1 MSAERMPQ
9 GEQSPLARPL
19 EWITGLVVRF
29 PVATLILALA
39 ATVVS
44 IFLAA
49 TRLGFHTSRA
59 DLLNPHSDYNH
70 RWLEYTKEFSDQED
84 VVVVVEGDSQDRVVP
99 VLDEVAASV
108 AEEDKLF
115 HAILNKIDF
124 AKVRSKGLYYLEPK
138 DLAAI
143 GSLVEQ
149 AEPVL
154 HGDWSQLDLGHE
166 LAAMGSAMGRAG
178 QPPDPRA
185 AEAGQAQLN
194 RLVQGLD
201 AALSPAGAYVSPFPQ
216 IAAGAQATG
225 ELKTRHNLSSDGRTG
240 FVLFR
245 FSKEDKE
252 SFAQNS
258 NEVDTLRR
266 LIDDVRRRHPETRIG
281 LTGLPVIENDEM
293 RSSNASMTAATVLSF
308 VGVFLVLVIAFGRF
322 RHSAMTMI
330 ALVLGM
336 VWSCGLVTLTIGHMN
351 ILSIAFGSILLGLG
365 IDYGIYYVAG
375 YLQMRRSAA
384 SSAEALRQTAVNF
397 APSITTGAMTS
408 AISFFMVGFT
418 EFTGVAEL
426 GIIAGS
432 GILLCWLAQMT
443 VLPAMIQI
451 SDARR
456 PRENLPSPLNFN
468 LPLSPLF
475 AKPRLV
481 LALTL
486 AGTVVLATGMRYL
499 WYDYNL
505 LNLQPVGLE
514 SVELERR
521 MLSQTNLSALVRPVD
536 RQFGRGAPGP
546 QEATPGPADGRPRGG
561 DCQPDST
568 PGGPEAADRRGH
580 PPTADLSAADAAPVA
595 AASRPAARTARSG
608 AGRGAAVPAGGGW
621 AGGGHRADRTRPPT
635 VAAALR
641 GRLLPPRLGLP
652 AGDGRRLVPAAGDAP
667 GRLQSA
673 AAAAQRSARGA
684 GDALHRQ
691 ARPLLAEGLQQGRRL
706 GHGRHGRVRPQRP
719 RGGPRGD
726 GQPAANLR
734 GLAAHEEEL
743 RARRLVY
750 AVGDRAGGV
759 VRLPPALLRLLCGA
773 AHGAGI
779 LQMFGLMGFLDI
791 RLNPANMITL
801 PFILGIGLENG
812 VNIVHDFRRQGP
824 RYRRMSSATSVAV
837 MINSLTT
844 MVGFGAL
851 MIAQHQ
857 GLQSLGRVLT
867 IGMACC
873 LFSSL
878 VLPNLFC
885 VLRRGRLAAGAD
897 QTATAGDPLPADC
910 LEPLSPAGEQPLEP
924 PIRPRI
930 YDAA

>member
-1 MSAERMPQ
+1 M
-9 GEQSPLARPL
+9 
-19 EWITGLVVRF
+19 
-29 PVATLILALA
+29 
-39 ATVVS
+39 
-44 IFLAA
+44 
-49 TRLGFHTSRA
+49 
-59 DLLNPHSDYNH
+59 
-70 RWLEYTKEFSDQED
+70 
-84 VVVVVEGDSQDRVVP
+84 
-99 VLDEVAASV
+99 
-108 AEEDKLF
+108 
-115 HAILNKIDF
+115 
-124 AKVRSKGLYYLEPK
+124 
-138 DLAAI
+138 
-143 GSLVEQ
+143 VEQ

-166 LAAMGSAMGRAG
+166 LAAMGPALGSAG
-178 QPPDPRA
+178 QPADPRA
-185 AEAGQAQLN
+185 AEASQAQLD
-194 RLVQGLD
+194 RWTQGLD
-201 AALSPAGAYVSPFPQ
+201 AALSTPGGYVSPFPE
-216 IAAGAQATG
+216 IAAGGQAMG
-225 ELKTRHNLSSDGRTG
+225 ELRTRHNLSSDGRIG
-240 FVLFR
+240 FVVFR
-245 FSKEDKE
+245 FCKEDTE

-266 LIDDVRRRHPETRIG
+266 LIDDVRLRHPETRIG

-293 RSSNASMTAATVLSF
+293 RSSNTSITAATVLSF

-336 VWSCGLVTLTIGHMN
+336 VWSCGVVTLTIGHMN

-375 YLQMRRSAA
+375 YLQMRRTAA

-468 LPLSPLF
+468 LPLGPLF

-481 LALTL
+481 LVLTL
-486 AGTVVLATGMRYL
+486 AGTLILATGMRYL

-505 LNLQPVGLE
+505 LNLQPAGLE

-521 MLSQTNLSALVRPVD
+521 MLSQSNLSASFALLIANSVEEI
-536 RQFGRGAPGP
+536 Q
-546 QEATPGPADGRPRGG
+546 
-561 DCQPDST
+561 
-568 PGGPEAADRRGH
+568 
-580 PPTADLSAADAAPVA
+580 
-595 AASRPAARTARSG
+595 ARKKQ
-608 AGRGAAVPAGGGW
+608 
-621 AGGGHRADRTRPPT
+621 
-635 VAAALR
+635 L
-641 GRLLPPRLGLP
+641 
-652 AGDGRRLVPAAGDAP
+652 
-667 GRLQSA
+667 
-673 AAAAQRSARGA
+673 
-684 GDALHRQ
+684 Q
-691 ARPLLAEGLQQGRRL
+691 ARPTVDRVEEIASLFPPQVDQKRPIVEAIHRRL
-706 GHGRHGRVRPQRP
+706 A
-719 RGGPRGD
+719 D
-726 GQPAANLR
+726 
-734 GLAAHEEEL
+734 
-743 RARRLVY
+743 
-750 AVGDRAGGV
+750 
-759 VRLPPALLRLLCGA
+759 LPPALSQLPQLPVLPPAQLDAALAGIERFLLAAGGPAQTVQRIGHVRQLLAQLPEGDYYRRLTAYQQAMAGDLYQRLAMLQAVSNPQPPQQGDLPEGLVTRFIGKHGRFLLKVYSKVDVWDMEGMAEFVRDVREVDPEATGNPLQIYEASRHMKKSFEHA
-773 AHGAGI
+773 AWYTLLGIVPVVLFDFRRLSYVFYAALPMGAG
-779 LQMFGLMGFLDI
+779 LVQMFGLMGFLDI
-791 RLNPANMITL
+791 RLNPANFITL

-857 GLQSLGRVLT
+857 GLQSLGRALT

-885 VLRRGRLAAGAD
+885 VLRRSRLAGAAGQA
-897 QTATAGDPLPADC
+897 AIAAEPLPADG
-910 LEPLSPAGEQPLEP
+910 LDPLSPAAEQPFEP

>member
-19 EWITGLVVRF
+19 LWITGLVVRF
-29 PVATLILALA
+29 PVATLLLALA

-44 IFLAA
+44 VFLAA

-84 VVVVVEGDSQDRVVP
+84 VVVVVEGDSPERVVP
-99 VLDEVAASV
+99 VLDEVAEAI

-124 AKVRSKGLYYLEPK
+124 SKIRGKGLYYLEPK

-143 GSLVEQ
+143 GSLVDQ

-166 LAAMGSAMGRAG
+166 LAAMGPAMGGAG

-185 AEAGQAQLN
+185 AQAIQAQLN
-194 RLVQGLD
+194 RLTQGLD
-201 AALSPAGAYVSPFPQ
+201 AALSAAGAYVSPFPE
-216 IAAGAQATG
+216 IATSHQPLG

-245 FSKEDKE
+245 FCKEDKE

-266 LIDDVRRRHPETRIG
+266 LIDDIRRRHPEVRLG

-293 RSSNASMTAATVLSF
+293 RSSNTSMTAATVLSF

-322 RHSAMTMI
+322 RHSAMTML

-336 VWSCGLVTLTIGHMN
+336 VWSCGLVTVTIGHMN

-375 YLQMRRSAA
+375 YLQMRRTAD

-397 APSITTGAMTS
+397 APSITTGATTS

-426 GIIAGS
+426 GMIAGS
-432 GILLCWLAQMT
+432 GILLCWLAQIT

-451 SDARR
+451 SDAHR
-456 PRENLPSPLNFN
+456 PRETLPSPLNFN
-468 LPLSPLF
+468 LPLSLLF
-475 AKPRLV
+475 NHPRLV
-481 LALTL
+481 LVATL
-486 AGTVVLATGMRYL
+486 AGTLLLATGMRYL

-505 LNLQPVGLE
+505 LNLEPPGLE

-521 MLSQTNLSALVRPVD
+521 LASQTNLSASFALLTVNSVEELQARKKQLQTKPTVDHVEEIASLFPPQVDEKRPMV
-536 RQFGRGAPGP
+536 
-546 QEATPGPADGRPRGG
+546 EAIHQRLAVL
-561 DCQPDST
+561 
-568 PGGPEAADRRGH
+568 
-580 PPTADLSAADAAPVA
+580 PPTLAQLPQLPV
-595 AASRPAARTARSG
+595 
-608 AGRGAAVPAGGGW
+608 
-621 AGGGHRADRTRPPT
+621 
-635 VAAALR
+635 
-641 GRLLPPRLGLP
+641 
-652 AGDGRRLVPAAGDAP
+652 
-667 GRLQSA
+667 
-673 AAAAQRSARGA
+673 
-684 GDALHRQ
+684 
-691 ARPLLAEGLQQGRRL
+691 
-706 GHGRHGRVRPQRP
+706 
-719 RGGPRGD
+719 
-726 GQPAANLR
+726 
-734 GLAAHEEEL
+734 
-743 RARRLVY
+743 
-750 AVGDRAGGV
+750 
-759 VRLPPALLRLLCGA
+759 LPPAQLEAALMGMQRFLLAAGGPAEGVARIDRVRQSLSQLSEQDYYRRVSAYQQAMAGDLYQRLATLQAVSNPQPPDAGDLPDGLATRFIGKHGKLLLKVYSKVDVWDMEGMSRFVRDVREVDPEATGNPLQIYEASRHMKMSFEHA
-773 AHGAGI
+773 AWYTLLGIVPVVLFDFRRLSYVFFAALPMLAG
-779 LQMFGLMGFLDI
+779 LVQMFGLMGFLDI
-791 RLNPANMITL
+791 RLNPANFITL
-801 PFILGIGLENG
+801 PFIIGIGLENG
-812 VNIVHDFRRQGP
+812 VNIVHDFRRQGSH
-824 RYRRMSSATSVAV
+824 YRRMSSATSVAV

-857 GLQSLGRVLT
+857 GLQSLGRALT

-885 VLRRGRLAAGAD
+885 LLRPSPQAAAD
-897 QTATAGDPLPADC
+897 DPAATTDASFPADGQPPF
-910 LEPLSPAGEQPLEP
+910 LTDEEPTDPGM
-924 PIRPRI
+924 RPRI

>member
-1 MSAERMPQ
+1 MPQ

-19 EWITGLVVRF
+19 EWITTLVVRF
-29 PVATLILALA
+29 PLATLILALA
-39 ATVVS
+39 ATVASV
-44 IFLAA
+44 FLAA

-84 VVVVVEGDSQDRVVP
+84 VVVVVEGDSQESVVP
-99 VLDEVAASV
+99 VLDEVAAAV
-108 AEEDKLF
+108 GEEDKLF

-124 AKVRSKGLYYLEPK
+124 SKVRSKGLYYLEPK

-143 GSLVEQ
+143 DSLVKQ

-154 HGDWSQLDLGHE
+154 QGDWSQLDLGHA
-166 LAAMGSAMGRAG
+166 LAAMGPAMGSGG
-178 QPPDPRA
+178 QPPDPQA
-185 AEAGQAQLN
+185 AAAMQAQLN
-194 RLVQGLD
+194 RWTQGLD
-201 AALSPAGAYVSPFPQ
+201 AALGGNGAYVSPFPE
-216 IAAGAQATG
+216 IAAGGQALG
-225 ELKTRHNLSSDGRTG
+225 ELKTRYNLSNDGRTG

-245 FSKEDKE
+245 FTKEDKE

-308 VGVFLVLVIAFGRF
+308 VGVFLVLVVAFGRF
-322 RHSAMTMI
+322 RHSAMTMV
-330 ALVLGM
+330 ALLLGM
-336 VWSCGLVTLTIGHMN
+336 VWSCGLVTVTIGHMN
-351 ILSIAFGSILLGLG
+351 ILSLAFGSILLGLG

-375 YLQMRRSAA
+375 YLQMRRSAS

-408 AISFFMVGFT
+408 AISFFMVGLT

-443 VLPAMIQI
+443 VLPAMIQL

-486 AGTVVLATGMRYL
+486 GGTVLLATGMRYL

-505 LNLQPVGLE
+505 LNMEPSGLE

-521 MLSQTNLSALVRPVD
+521 MLNQTNLSVSFALMTVKSIEEIQARKKQLQGRPTVD
-536 RQFGRGAPGP
+536 HVEEIASLFPSQLDRKQPIIEAIHQRLALLPPSPPQPPQLPVVPPAQLDAALAGIQQFLLA
-546 QEATPGPADGRPRGG
+546 ASGPADTI
-561 DCQPDST
+561 Q
-568 PGGPEAADRRGH
+568 
-580 PPTADLSAADAAPVA
+580 
-595 AASRPAARTARSG
+595 
-608 AGRGAAVPAGGGW
+608 
-621 AGGGHRADRTRPPT
+621 
-635 VAAALR
+635 
-641 GRLLPPRLGLP
+641 
-652 AGDGRRLVPAAGDAP
+652 
-667 GRLQSA
+667 
-673 AAAAQRSARGA
+673 
-684 GDALHRQ
+684 
-691 ARPLLAEGLQQGRRL
+691 RL
-706 GHGRHGRVRPQRP
+706 GHLRQLLAQLPEQDYYRRMTAYQQATAGDLYQRLAMLQAVSNPQPPQTSDLPEGLVTRFIGKHGRFLLKVYSKVDVWDMEGMAEFVRDVREVDPEATGNPLQIYEASRHMKKSFEH
-719 RGGPRGD
+719 
-726 GQPAANLR
+726 AAWYTLL
-734 GLAAHEEEL
+734 GIIPVVLFDF
-743 RARRLVY
+743 RRLSYVFY
-750 AVGDRAGGV
+750 AA
-759 VRLPPALLRLLCGA
+759 LPM
-773 AHGAGI
+773 GAG
-779 LQMFGLMGFLDI
+779 LVQMFGLMGFLDI

-857 GLQSLGRVLT
+857 GLQSLGRALT

-885 VLRRGRLAAGAD
+885 LLRQGRLAG
-897 QTATAGDPLPADC
+897 QSERTSTPVVPLPADD
-910 LEPLSPAGEQPLEP
+910 LGPPTPAAQPALP
-924 PIRPRI
+924 PAIRPRI

>member
-1 MSAERMPQ
+1 MTAERMPQ

-39 ATVVS
+39 ASVVS

-59 DLLNPHSDYNH
+59 DLLNPRSDYNH

-84 VVVVVEGDSQDRVVP
+84 VVVVVEGDSQDRVLP
-99 VLDEVAASV
+99 VLDEVAAAV
-108 AEEDKLF
+108 AEEGKLF

-124 AKVRSKGLYYLEPK
+124 SKVRTKGLYYLEPK

-143 GSLVEQ
+143 GSLVQQ

-154 HGDWSQLDLGHE
+154 HGDWSQMDLGHE
-166 LAAMGSAMGRAG
+166 LAAMGPAIGGAG

-185 AEAGQAQLN
+185 AEARQAQLD
-194 RLVQGLD
+194 RWAQGLD
-201 AALSPAGAYVSPFPQ
+201 AALTTPGAYVSPFPQ
-216 IAAGAQATG
+216 IAAGGQAMG
-225 ELKTRHNLSSDGRTG
+225 ELRTRHNLSSDGRTG
-240 FVLFR
+240 FVVLRFR
-245 FSKEDKE
+245 KEDTE

-266 LIDDVRRRHPETRIG
+266 LIDDMRLRHPETRIG

-293 RSSNASMTAATVLSF
+293 RSSNASITAATVLSF

-336 VWSCGLVTLTIGHMN
+336 VWSCGVVTLTIGHMN

-375 YLQMRRSAA
+375 YLQMRRTAA

-486 AGTVVLATGMRYL
+486 AGTLILATGMRYL

-505 LNLQPVGLE
+505 LNLQPAGLE

-521 MLSQTNLSALVRPVD
+521 MLSQSNLSASFALLIANSVEEIQTRKKQLQTRPTVD
-536 RQFGRGAPGP
+536 RVEEIASLFPP
-546 QEATPGPADGRPRGG
+546 QVDQKQPIVEAIH
-561 DCQPDST
+561 
-568 PGGPEAADRRGH
+568 RRLAVL
-580 PPTADLSAADAAPVA
+580 PPTPL
-595 AASRPAARTARSG
+595 
-608 AGRGAAVPAGGGW
+608 
-621 AGGGHRADRTRPPT
+621 RPPQ
-635 VAAALR
+635 
-641 GRLLPPRLGLP
+641 LP
-652 AGDGRRLVPAAGDAP
+652 V
-667 GRLQSA
+667 
-673 AAAAQRSARGA
+673 
-684 GDALHRQ
+684 
-691 ARPLLAEGLQQGRRL
+691 
-706 GHGRHGRVRPQRP
+706 
-719 RGGPRGD
+719 
-726 GQPAANLR
+726 
-734 GLAAHEEEL
+734 
-743 RARRLVY
+743 
-750 AVGDRAGGV
+750 
-759 VRLPPALLRLLCGA
+759 LPPAQLEAALAGMERFLLAAGGPDQTIQRIGHVRQLLGRLSEEDYYRRVTAYQQAMAGDLYQRLAMLQAVSNPQPPEPGDLPEGLVTRFIGKHGRFLLKVYSKVDVWDMEGMAEFVRDVREVDPEATGNPLQIYEASRHMKKSFEHA
-773 AHGAGI
+773 AWYTLLGI
-779 LQMFGLMGFLDI
+779 VPVVLFDFRRLSYVFYAALPMGVGLVQMFGLMGFLDI
-791 RLNPANMITL
+791 RLNPANFITL

-857 GLQSLGRVLT
+857 GLQSLGRALT

-885 VLRRGRLAAGAD
+885 VLRQGRLAGAAGR
-897 QTATAGDPLPADC
+897 TAIAGDPLPADGQ
-910 LEPLSPAGEQPLEP
+910 LAFLAGEKPLEP

>member
-1 MSAERMPQ
+1 M
-9 GEQSPLARPL
+9 
-19 EWITGLVVRF
+19 
-29 PVATLILALA
+29 
-39 ATVVS
+39 VVS

-84 VVVVVEGDSQDRVVP
+84 VVVVVEGDNQDRVVP
-99 VLDEVAASV
+99 VLDEVAAAV
-108 AEEDKLF
+108 AEESKLF

-124 AKVRSKGLYYLEPK
+124 SKVRGKGLYYLEPK

-143 GSLVEQ
+143 GSLVDQ

-154 HGDWSQLDLGHE
+154 QGDWSQLDLSHE
-166 LAAMGSAMGRAG
+166 LAAMGPAMGGAG
-178 QPPDPRA
+178 QPPDPLA
-185 AEAGQAQLN
+185 AEAILPQLN
-194 RLVQGLD
+194 RFTQGLD
-201 AALSPAGAYVSPFPQ
+201 AALGAAGAYVSPFPE
-216 IAAGAQATG
+216 IAAGGQAMG

-245 FSKEDKE
+245 FCKEDKE

-258 NEVDTLRR
+258 NEVDALRR
-266 LIDDVRRRHPETRIG
+266 LIDDVRQRHPETRIG

-293 RSSNASMTAATVLSF
+293 RSSNASITAATVLSF
-308 VGVFLVLVIAFGRF
+308 VGVFLVLVVAFGRF

-336 VWSCGLVTLTIGHMN
+336 VWSCGVVTVTIGHMN

-375 YLQMRRSAA
+375 YLQMRRTAA

-456 PRENLPSPLNFN
+456 PREALPSPLNFN

-505 LNLQPVGLE
+505 LNLQPTGLE

-521 MLSQTNLSALVRPVD
+521 MLSQSNLSASFALLVVNSVEEMQARKKQLQTRPTVD
-536 RQFGRGAPGP
+536 HVEEIASLFPPQVDQKRPIIEAIHRRLAVLPPTLAQLPQFPVLPPA
-546 QEATPGPADGRPRGG
+546 QLEAALAGMQQFLMAARGPAETVQRIGRVRQMLAQLPEQDYYRRVSAYQQTMAG
-561 DCQPDST
+561 DLYQRLAMLRAVSNPQPPQ
-568 PGGPEAADRRGH
+568 PGDLPEG
-580 PPTADLSAADAAPVA
+580 LV
-595 AASRPAARTARSG
+595 
-608 AGRGAAVPAGGGW
+608 
-621 AGGGHRADRTRPPT
+621 TRFIGKH
-635 VAAALR
+635 
-641 GRLLPPRLGLP
+641 GRLLLKVYSKVDVWDMEGMAEFVRDVREVDPEATGNPLQIYEASRHMKKSFEHAAWYTLLGIVPVVLF
-652 AGDGRRLVPAAGDAP
+652 DFRRLSYVFFAALP
-667 GRLQSA
+667 M
-673 AAAAQRSARGA
+673 GA
-684 GDALHRQ
+684 GL
-691 ARPLLAEGLQQGRRL
+691 
-706 GHGRHGRVRPQRP
+706 
-719 RGGPRGD
+719 
-726 GQPAANLR
+726 
-734 GLAAHEEEL
+734 
-743 RARRLVY
+743 
-750 AVGDRAGGV
+750 
-759 VRLPPALLRLLCGA
+759 
-773 AHGAGI
+773 

-801 PFILGIGLENG
+801 PFIIGIGLENG

-857 GLQSLGRVLT
+857 GLQSLGRALT

-885 VLRRGRLAAGAD
+885 VLRQGRLAAGARQAAIAD
-897 QTATAGDPLPADC
+897 DLLPSVGLDPP
-910 LEPLSPAGEQPLEP
+910 SPAGQPAFRAEEEPLEP
-924 PIRPRI
+924 PLRPRI